1 MELEK
6 EREVIFLKNSL
17 PPVSEECESSLVL
30 KRAINLCEDLDDDEA
45 EVSDDHAD
53 LNETLASIKLRGKKH
68 KHSQRAARRSVRL
81 SKFCKH

>member
-17 PPVSEECESSLVL
+17 PPVSEESESSLVL

-45 EVSDDHAD
+45 EGSDDHAD
-53 LNETLASIKLRGKKH
+53 LNESLASIKLRGKNTNTL
-68 KHSQRAARRSVRL
+68 SLRL
-81 SKFCKH
+81 GGVLD